1 MTRSAGHPQT
11 ETREATIDGLLR
23 DWEALMRRSS
33 TAHTPE
39 FLAIDVTMS
48 QAKLLHVVATEP
60 EASMSSLAG
69 RLGVSLSTLSGVVD
83 RLVEHG
89 LLDRREDASDRRQV
103 IIALTTEGR
112 SVIERFRELG
122 SRHFRSLLVL
132 LDDDELNGLA
142 RGVSAMATRGERGS
156 TGRPSDPTRAPDAA
170 RATTASPSAATALE
184 RTPA

>member
-1 MTRSAGHPQT
+1 
-11 ETREATIDGLLR
+11 
-23 DWEALMRRSS
+23 MRRSS

-89 LLDRREDASDRRQV
+89 LLDRREDPADRRQV
-103 IIALTTEGR
+103 IIALTAEGR

-122 SRHFRSLLVL
+122 SRHFRSLLEL
-132 LDDDELNGLA
+132 LDSDELTGLA
-142 RGVSAMATRGERGS
+142 RGVKAMATRAEQGVDRPASERPP
-156 TGRPSDPTRAPDAA
+156 TAADPVIPAASSPTPTAAP
-170 RATTASPSAATALE
+170 TAPE
-184 RTPA
+184 RMPA